1 MRKRLDTHV
10 CIRNEGLNVYFPR
23 ITFSA
28 RLSRSL
34 SAAIC
39 ISGLASKRT
48 ASQCNGASMASRHG
62 TPQTGCAVGKRALY
76 VRYSA
81 CHLASFDVLAARR
94 IRRRTGDS
102 VLLGYRHRR
111 SHHHL
116 EDGAAREI
124 AMLKR
129 LGLFEQVAFWVIG
142 AGLPRNSLSHQG
154 AAFLKWAIAA
164 SRGFTRSLR
173 PPVRAKLPGFR
184 CPEPWRP
191 CC

>member
-1 MRKRLDTHV
+1 MKGSTFTFRGLHFQRGCRAHCRLQSAFRASHQSGPH
-10 CIRNEGLNVYFPR
+10 RNAMGHRWQADMVR
-23 ITFSA
+23 
-28 RLSRSL
+28 
-34 SAAIC
+34 
-39 ISGLASKRT
+39 
-48 ASQCNGASMASRHG
+48 
-62 TPQTGCAVGKRALY
+62 PQTGCAVGNCALY